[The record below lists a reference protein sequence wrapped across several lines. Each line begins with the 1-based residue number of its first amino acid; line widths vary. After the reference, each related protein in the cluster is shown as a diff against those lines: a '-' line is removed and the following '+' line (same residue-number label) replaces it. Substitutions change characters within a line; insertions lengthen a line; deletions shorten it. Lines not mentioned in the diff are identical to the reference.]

1 MRKPKL
7 RYARGCSP
15 EMGGLGGF
23 PLAWDW
29 RYEKINRK
37 TLSEFA
43 EYIYWLVGGDNDQSK
58 EDAVALLQELVDKV
72 RDGRE

>member
-15 EMGGLGGF
+15 EMSGLEGL
-23 PLAWDW
+23 PLAWNW
-29 RYEKINRK
+29 HCEKINKK